1 MSRWIPLLLAAV
13 LFVVGSTGFVVVS
26 LGDMATPASLPLVA
40 VPPLTRLI
48 ARVPEANILDR
59 GSALTPG
66 TAAVAATTAAA
77 SPSRASRAQTAAADV
92 AAASSANVQE
102 LAPPSP
108 TLSPSPTPSPTPPL
122 NPSFLPAPNTVGGKG
137 ASAATTRTSTP
148 AASPTP
154 ERTPA
159 RSGGV
164 MIYSGGSGIQGQ
176 PNIGSAN
183 PPSNQ
188 PRVAR

>member
-26 LGDMATPASLPLVA
+26 LGDMATPASLPLAA

-48 ARVPEANILDR
+48 ARVPEANILDH
-59 GSALTPG
+59 GSALTTG

-77 SPSRASRAQTAAADV
+77 SPSRASRAETAAAANV
-92 AAASSANVQE
+92 AAASSAKVQE
-102 LAPPSP
+102 LVP
-108 TLSPSPTPSPTPPL
+108 PSPTPSPTATPPL
-122 NPSFLPAPNTVGGKG
+122 KPSFLPAPNTVAGKG
-137 ASAATTRTSTP
+137 ASATTTKTSTP

-154 ERTPA
+154 DRTPA
-159 RSGGV
+159 RSSGV

-176 PNIGSAN
+176 PNIGGA
-183 PPSNQ
+183 NQ